1 MWWCEILKVKLH
13 VISKFSISASFSLS
27 FFITRLFPR
36 WMSRIHYWLSCSSV
50 SPLFRSSSCLIST
63 WNYTSFRFSLSGN
76 LCDFHEFSNWRGL
89 TLTDSWE
96 LDDLLECC
104 DTSSNRRMTHTTRAG
119 SIHPSHRQW
128 LGGNLVMIFTTE
140 IEGESKEGW
149 HDGGERIFDNFYC
162 YSFPLH
168 DDEYIFLVSQLSL
181 PVSLTMWCM

>member
-1 MWWCEILKVKLH
+1 MWNFEGETSCNLEVFN
-13 VISKFSISASFSLS
+13 FSIVFAQLFHYTIVSQVNETNTLLIIVFISQSSFSFVELS
-27 FFITRLFPR
+27 DFDMKLYELQIFT
-36 WMSRIHYWLSCSSV
+36 LS
-50 SPLFRSSSCLIST
+50 
-63 WNYTSFRFSLSGN
+63 N

-181 PVSLTMWCM
+181 SVSLTMWCM